1 MGEQEDGDAQEGC
14 ITDGAQAQEEPVAAV
29 GHKDAVVDVGGG
41 GEEGGEGECYDD
53 GRHAAVR
60 WAVDGGE
67 PRGEGGDGEGD
78 GDGAGEAEAEHGA

>member
-41 GEEGGEGECYDD
+41 GEEGGEMEACGKYVC
-53 GRHAAVR
+53 GVFR
-60 WAVDGGE
+60 W
-67 PRGEGGDGEGD
+67 
-78 GDGAGEAEAEHGA
+78 